1 MTAPPRVLRPR
12 ACTVRAAAAIISALA
27 WLLGVARAP
36 QAADPP
42 GTPASRD
49 ALALCHRA
57 QDAGPGERDALLAQA
72 LERAEEATEADDADA
87 LAHFARFCALGE
99 QARRSGSNPMNL
111 FRLRPIRREIDR
123 TLELAPDFPDALVGK
138 GAFLMSVPGFLGGDD
153 EAGERLLR
161 RALDI
166 DPQYVG
172 ARLRLAEN
180 LAKHGRRDEA
190 RHEAELALAA
200 AEAKGETADAEKA
213 RHLLADADR

>member
-72 LERAEEATEADDADA
+72 L
-87 LAHFARFCALGE
+87 
-99 QARRSGSNPMNL
+99 
-111 FRLRPIRREIDR
+111 DR